1 MDIYSLLV
9 ESIENLTIKI
19 DRDDIGFMN
28 CLIIIGA
35 NSSEKIERFINIAK
49 SKNPNIK
56 IIMLMQES
64 MKQKLNCVHQNQISI
79 LCEKKYCEHD
89 AERILKEA
97 ENDKI
102 DGFFFVGTNKDDMG
116 NLNIL
121 EIADYIKRKNNGG
134 LYVYGTDV
142 DGQIYV
148 YRDISTYVKGL
159 KLYNDI
165 NYFIDEV
172 VDNI

>member
-35 NSSEKIERFINIAK
+35 NSSEKIEGFINIAK

-89 AERILKEA
+89 AERILREA

-102 DGFFFVGTNKDDMG
+102 DGFFFVGTNKDALEFIRLLKPEIEG
-116 NLNIL
+116 IIL
-121 EIADYIKRKNNGG
+121 MK
-134 LYVYGTDV
+134 
-142 DGQIYV
+142 
-148 YRDISTYVKGL
+148 
-159 KLYNDI
+159 
-165 NYFIDEV
+165 
-172 VDNI
+172 